1 VREVR
6 RSRICWRNSGWWAR
20 LSIVELS
27 VPNSGGSTKTG
38 QLHHS
43 PSRRFTVLPGEIVM
57 KDKSPRCFVATA
69 VLGLT
74 VGLLVPSES
83 LDAQVTTSHPT
94 TRSGAAIT
102 LTGPSSKDS
111 AAVLADISAAY
122 AAIEAN
128 IEMTFIKLKL
138 ATASTKSALDDQIR
152 DLNALTRKLKAQMEQ
167 LNALQ
172 QKVDLLAKILQ
183 QLDQDEQKGLQDLR
197 EQQRKAIQH
206 ANELIVQRR
215 SQDLQTY
222 SQAIKIQIAKA
233 GLDSVKA
240 INSRY
245 PIR

>member
-1 VREVR
+1 
-6 RSRICWRNSGWWAR
+6 
-20 LSIVELS
+20 
-27 VPNSGGSTKTG
+27 
-38 QLHHS
+38 
-43 PSRRFTVLPGEIVM
+43 M
-57 KDKSPRCFVATA
+57 KDKSPRYFVATA

-74 VGLLVPSES
+74 VGLLVPSAS

-94 TRSGAAIT
+94 TRSGAVIT
-102 LTGPSSKDS
+102 LSDPSSKDS
-111 AAVLADISAAY
+111 AAVLGDISAIF

-128 IEMTFIKLKL
+128 IETTFNKLKL
-138 ATASTKSALDDQIR
+138 ATASTKSALEDQIR
-152 DLNALTRKLKAQMEQ
+152 DLNAMTRKLKAQMDQ

-172 QKVDLLAKILQ
+172 QKVALLATILH
-183 QLDQDEQKGLQDLR
+183 QLDQDEQKSLQDLK

-222 SQAIKIQIAKA
+222 SQAIKIQVAKA